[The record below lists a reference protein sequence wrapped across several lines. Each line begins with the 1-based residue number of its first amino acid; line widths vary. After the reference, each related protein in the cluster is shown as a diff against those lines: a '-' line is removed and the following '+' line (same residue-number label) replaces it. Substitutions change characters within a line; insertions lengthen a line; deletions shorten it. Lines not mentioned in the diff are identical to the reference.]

1 MPLAKNGKSNSTKRK
16 YRRLVFMIFRRNDL
30 LLLHLLLSLSL
41 FFFKIGMH
49 PWYMEVPRLG
59 VESELQLP
67 PTLHPHET
75 SWVLNQ
81 LSQTEIL
88 FFFSFF

>member
-41 FFFKIGMH
+41 SLSFFKIGMH
-49 PWYMEVPRLG
+49 LRYMEVPRLG
-59 VESELQLP
+59 VESELQLLAYTIATARSKP
-67 PTLHPHET
+67 QLGPT
-75 SWVLNQ
+75 SQ
-81 LSQTEIL
+81 LMAML
-88 FFFSFF
+88 DP